1 MLDVP
6 GLEKTVDDARQGL
19 RGTYFDPVA
28 LMVALLGGDARRFET
43 FSGALDAVTAGKT
56 SLALASKTN
65 MQRKCMAQSARRG
78 AHQRLH
84 RETEGENGENGESG
98 VNDKTHGRRI
108 YEINLRV
115 FLQVQDQDLTHLARG
130 GRAFWEQTARF
141 PECIA
146 LLPANFREKKF
157 CSDVEDDPVKFNTST
172 NGRVTAS
179 KCSVDI
185 L

>member
-1 MLDVP
+1 M
-6 GLEKTVDDARQGL
+6 DDARQGL

-43 FSGALDAVTAGKT
+43 FSWALEAVKADKIFP
-56 SLALASKTN
+56 ALASKRN

-78 AHQRLH
+78 ARQRLH

-98 VNDKTHGRRI
+98 VNDQIHGRRI
-108 YEINLRV
+108 YETNLRV

-130 GRAFWEQTARF
+130 GRAFWKQTAPF

-146 LLPANFREKKF
+146 LLPADFRGQN
-157 CSDVEDDPVKFNTST
+157 SVATWRMIQRSSTLQPMVELPLPNT
-172 NGRVTAS
+172 A
-179 KCSVDI
+179 
-185 L
+185 